1 MTEKKCEKCVYF
13 QEYSQITGEIICGLY
28 GVVMDICKEYQEE
41 W

>member
-13 QEYSQITGEIICGLY
+13 QEHSQVTGETICGLY
-28 GVVMDICKEYQEE
+28 GIVMDICKEYKEE